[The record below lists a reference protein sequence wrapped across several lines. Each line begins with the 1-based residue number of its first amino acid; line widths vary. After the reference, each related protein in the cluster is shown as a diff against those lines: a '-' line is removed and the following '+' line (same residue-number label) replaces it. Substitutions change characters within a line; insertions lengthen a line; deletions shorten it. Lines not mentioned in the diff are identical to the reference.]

1 MTNKKIITGSYEP
14 MPEIMFFELKKEKVR
29 GQLAQ
34 QESSLLNCIKKI
46 REKGFDFTSVD
57 EVKGFTSDFVRAQI
71 ADAKKKRLQDSK
83 FLPMAI
89 KRREESEFRELEKE
103 LVPLADSV
111 QSQLASIPCE
121 IHIGKDGKVFLDAS
135 DIDKYIKEQCTMQIP
150 EDIRLYYDEVQKV
163 CEAWNNLCTWTNEHG
178 FIAPTTEIIE
188 NLVGESNNGICKFSL
203 SHDQMF
209 NMYLYGVIRKSAV
222 NVDNLDSSEKPEIT

>member
-1 MTNKKIITGSYEP
+1 MANKKDKTGCYEP
-14 MPEIMFFELKKEKVR
+14 MPETMFFELKEKQVR

-34 QESSLLNCIKKI
+34 QESSLLSCISRI
-46 REKGFDFTSVD
+46 RDKGFDFKCID
-57 EVKGFTSDFVRAQI
+57 EIKSFTSDFVRAQI

-111 QSQLASIPCE
+111 QSQLASIPCK
-121 IHIGKDGKVFLDAS
+121 IHIGKDGKVFLDAN
-135 DIDKYIKEQCTMQIP
+135 DLDAYIKKECTMQIP
-150 EDIRLYYDEVQKV
+150 EDIRLYYDELQKV
-163 CEAWNNLCTWTNEHG
+163 CEAWNNLCTWANEHG

-188 NLVGESNNGICKFSL
+188 TLVGESNNGICKLSL
-203 SHDQMF
+203 LHDQMF
-209 NMYLYGVIRKSAV
+209 NMYLYGVIRKSSV
-222 NVDNLDSSEKPEIT
+222 NGDDLDSSEKLEIT